1 MDLGVAMRTN
11 AGRAPERAVKYGNSG
26 RTAVITAHMVPG
38 VTFKQS
44 SLSGEAAVP
53 RIDALCHERTHALQQ
68 TKNVIR

>member
-44 SLSGEAAVP
+44 SLSGEAHVRDGSKVGNGQLRQP
-53 RIDALCHERTHALQQ
+53 RQL
-68 TKNVIR
+68 